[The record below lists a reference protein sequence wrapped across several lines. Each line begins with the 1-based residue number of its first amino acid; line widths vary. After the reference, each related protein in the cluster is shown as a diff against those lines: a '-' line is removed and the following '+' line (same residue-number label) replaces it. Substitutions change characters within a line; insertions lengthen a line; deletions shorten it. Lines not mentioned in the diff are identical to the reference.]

1 MNMFIKLNYNSV
13 TKRHIYQGRGKL
25 YMVSDDASNIGK
37 MEEDSFGGDAYF
49 PTIVFNSKVA
59 DAKALN
65 THLLAQ
71 IYAERER
78 DQKGIVRSNFRGLG
92 GWHSHNNLHK
102 EAAYKPLTN
111 RIHQAGRRISRQ
123 LGYHPDKSLKIGTM
137 WSIINPPGSANKS
150 HIHPE
155 CHWSGVYYVQTPEGA
170 GDIEFTDPRTAHIM
184 NQPTFKPNQKRT
196 QENWTKVRFTPR
208 AGKMLIFPSWLY
220 HGVDPNLS
228 EAEGKDAERVIIS
241 FNLTQS

>member
-1 MNMFIKLNYNSV
+1 
-13 TKRHIYQGRGKL
+13 
-25 YMVSDDASNIGK
+25 MVSDDASNIGK
-37 MEEDSFGGDAYF
+37 IEEDSFGGDAYF

-123 LGYHPDKSLKIGTM
+123 LGYHPDKS
-137 WSIINPPGSANKS
+137 W
-150 HIHPE
+150 
-155 CHWSGVYYVQTPEGA
+155 TPA
-170 GDIEFTDPRTAHIM
+170 KTYHLRLDYDSLRPRRYAYDS
-184 NQPTFKPNQKRT
+184 QRSVFPF
-196 QENWTKVRFTPR
+196 R
-208 AGKMLIFPSWLY
+208 AS
-220 HGVDPNLS
+220 
-228 EAEGKDAERVIIS
+228 
-241 FNLTQS
+241 